1 LLDFNDDGLLDI
13 AVTVTGGRF
22 GQGGLRLY
30 ENRGD
35 GSFHQSTALGTLS
48 SPGPITAVDVNGDGR
63 VDLAVANQLSNAV
76 SIYLGRPQGGF
87 DAPVHFAGGDYAA
100 TMVAIKMRPAALPSL
115 VLGNLGY
122 PGDAMVPGSSRDAE
136 AFTVLV
142 NDTYRRPRGVTG
154 R

>member
-1 LLDFNDDGLLDI
+1 
-13 AVTVTGGRF
+13 
-22 GQGGLRLY
+22 
-30 ENRGD
+30 
-35 GSFHQSTALGTLS
+35 
-48 SPGPITAVDVNGDGR
+48 